1 VFCEREANVFLN
13 WDYWKERSIIQKG
26 TFQSNTKLD
35 IQNKANFYYYNGL
48 ILPLSSTMLI
58 LKEASKWIFHGLYE
72 FIPEFFFVFFMPLI
86 DVLKF
91 IPAHQNHQRIIE
103 SQWRWLLIQFLL
115 FLLRWIKLWDNI
127 PVYINKT
134 NTYLYLKIISQNFY
148 IKLLKETNCKI

>member
-1 VFCEREANVFLN
+1 LRLLKGTFNNTKRNV
-13 WDYWKERSIIQKG
+13 KERSKAILNSTSKRKQIIIIIMVLFYLSIQYYAVFKG
-26 TFQSNTKLD
+26 
-35 IQNKANFYYYNGL
+35 
-48 ILPLSSTMLI
+48 
-58 LKEASKWIFHGLYE
+58 SKQMNISRALRIHSRV
-72 FIPEFFFVFFMPLI
+72 FFVFFMPLI